1 MRGWREKLLAARDVK
16 VVFTKIYREPVGN
29 LFSEERFAGVA
40 GDGVANVVAQANDFM
55 PVGSIAGGLDRSREC
70 DRYRRGTRENGAV
83 AKKTAGAGERKGN
96 DRKTGGDSSVKG
108 AQLAGAVH
116 RFRNECAIGK
126 DQNGFAG
133 SQDGFHLF
141 HR

>member
-55 PVGSIAGGLDRSREC
+55 PVGSIAGGLDRSRER
-70 DRYRRGTRENGAV
+70 DRYRGGTRENGAV
-83 AKKTAGAGERKGN
+83 AKKTAGAGERNGN
-96 DRKTGGDSSVKG
+96 DRNAGRDSGVKG
-108 AQLAGAVH
+108 AQLEGADT
-116 RFRNECAIGK
+116 RFGNERALGK
-126 DQNGFAG
+126 DENGFAG
-133 SQDGFHLF
+133 AQDGFHLF